1 MNTAIIKLI
10 THPAPDHDVHE
21 NLLGRE
27 EAFEADLD
35 VFYHKHWIVA
45 GVTADIPEPGD
56 VFALDI
62 GPSSIILVRDDN
74 ADVRAFRNVC
84 RHRGARL
91 KDSGKST
98 VGMLVCPYHQWT
110 YDLEGNLRHAAH
122 MGKNF
127 DATCRSLIPV
137 NVKVIGTHIM
147 VCLSDNAPQDIDELE
162 THMIPRFAPYNLTYT
177 KIAHETEM
185 VADVNWKLLIEKNR
199 GRFNFEPAHPG
210 GKASVPSSQFG
221 VIDGCHGSDVTAAER
236 WEGEGFICEA
246 IDRLDENTVTQFRFQ
261 RLPLANSGK
270 SQVQDPRVACARLFA
285 DLTRRDLGAV
295 QFWTHNSWTHVMSD
309 RAVVTYIIP
318 LESDKTLVRTKWLV
332 HADAAVG
339 VDYDLETLTAGWDG
353 ESLQNTDLTAS
364 VNEIY
369 VDQFSRW
376 YAARLAANGVGMGVD
391 VDAMPGLEIVSPGQS
406 LRFNDSETW
415 ASFGALWNS
424 GEQKTLECCAV
435 HDETHDV
442 RTFVFRCQDFTALA
456 FEPGQFI
463 TISPQIAGQTVSR
476 CYTVSSAP
484 TRPFTFSITVKRVP
498 GGTVSNWLHDN
509 MKAGVQLSAAGPAG
523 AFTPIGHPCRKL
535 LYLSAGSGVTPLMS
549 MARAGFDLRA
559 DLDTVFVHSARTPT
573 DIVFRGELVQLE
585 AMQKKFKVFAVCE
598 GYGSEPDW
606 DGPIGRLDLSL
617 LQSLV
622 PDFLEREVFTC
633 GPKGYMDAVQRVLQ
647 EGGFDLRHYH
657 QESFDIAALDPE
669 VEVEVSAVNSGEV
682 FTITL
687 AKTGKVFTMDST
699 QTVLAAAKAAG
710 AVVPSSC
717 SQGICGTCKT
727 AVLEGTV
734 EMKHQGG
741 IRQREIDKG
750 LRLLCC
756 SKPTSDLVID
766 L

>member
-1 MNTAIIKLI
+1 M
-10 THPAPDHDVHE
+10 
-21 NLLGRE
+21 
-27 EAFEADLD
+27 
-35 VFYHKHWIVA
+35 
-45 GVTADIPEPGD
+45 
-56 VFALDI
+56 
-62 GPSSIILVRDDN
+62 PS
-74 ADVRAFRNVC
+74 
-84 RHRGARL
+84 
-91 KDSGKST
+91 
-98 VGMLVCPYHQWT
+98 
-110 YDLEGNLRHAAH
+110 
-122 MGKNF
+122 
-127 DATCRSLIPV
+127 
-137 NVKVIGTHIM
+137 
-147 VCLSDNAPQDIDELE
+147 
-162 THMIPRFAPYNLTYT
+162 
-177 KIAHETEM
+177 
-185 VADVNWKLLIEKNR
+185 
-199 GRFNFEPAHPG
+199 
-210 GKASVPSSQFG
+210 
-221 VIDGCHGSDVTAAER
+221 
-236 WEGEGFICEA
+236 
-246 IDRLDENTVTQFRFQ
+246 
-261 RLPLANSGK
+261 
-270 SQVQDPRVACARLFA
+270 
-285 DLTRRDLGAV
+285 
-295 QFWTHNSWTHVMSD
+295 
-309 RAVVTYIIP
+309 
-318 LESDKTLVRTKWLV
+318 
-332 HADAAVG
+332 
-339 VDYDLETLTAGWDG
+339 
-353 ESLQNTDLTAS
+353 
-364 VNEIY
+364 
-369 VDQFSRW
+369 
-376 YAARLAANGVGMGVD
+376 
-391 VDAMPGLEIVSPGQS
+391 LEIVASAES

-415 ASFGALWNS
+415 VSFGAQWNS
-424 GEQKTLECCAV
+424 GEQKTLECCAI
-435 HDETHDV
+435 HDETPDV

-463 TISPQIAGQTVSR
+463 TISPQIVGQTVSR

-509 MKAGVQLSAAGPAG
+509 MKVGVQLSAAGPAG

-559 DLDTVFVHSARTPT
+559 DLDTAFVHSARTPT
-573 DIVFRGELVQLE
+573 DIVFRCELVQLE

-647 EGGFDLRHYH
+647 EGGFDLKHYH

-669 VEVEVSAVNSGEV
+669 VEVEVPAVNSCDV

-687 AKTGKVFTMDST
+687 AKSGMVFTMNSA
-699 QTVLAAAKAAG
+699 QTVLSAAKMAG

-734 EMKHQGG
+734 EMKHKGG
-741 IRQREIDKG
+741 IRQREINQG